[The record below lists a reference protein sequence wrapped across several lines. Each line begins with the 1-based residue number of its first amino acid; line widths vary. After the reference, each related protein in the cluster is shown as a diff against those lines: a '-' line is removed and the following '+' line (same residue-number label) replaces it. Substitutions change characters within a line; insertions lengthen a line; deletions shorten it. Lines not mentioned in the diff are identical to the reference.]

1 MEVRITM
8 RSLTPFSSALCAG
21 GAKVNILDGTYFAAA
36 VRSRSVRIWRRQVSV
51 PRLTEAVIELAF
63 FLSPVSAPLL

>member
-21 GAKVNILDGTYFAAA
+21 GAKVNILDGTYFACA
-36 VRSRSVRIWRRQVSV
+36 VSSRFSVCMEKPSQC
-51 PRLTEAVIELAF
+51 AVFSDALK
-63 FLSPVSAPLL
+63 L